1 MKHRFSWS
9 KVSKVAGGLGIF
21 WILLLYG
28 AALSGHSGDIF
39 GMKTH
44 MFGFGHIPTYDKK
57 MCDYILDNYPQKRV
71 FTAIHTGGFAL
82 LKWYPDKKV
91 FFAGRFA
98 SHPTDLRE
106 DYVGIRTNNNPDL
119 LYEKYGAEF
128 ALVEHTRRDWNKI
141 FINSKSWYPAAVGPG
156 TILYAYEAE
165 FPNKDYVLEIIVDS
179 GSFCKSSRFFSK
191 ARLGTLYSVINGLLN
206 KGRIK
211 DAAFF
216 LDNHSD
222 YFTCLSDYSDTEVDT
237 GKKSVLTTLE
247 KARNRYGLVN
257 NENIRFDYL
266 YSIALKEGQKEKIIA
281 YGAKLIEMPHS
292 YIDVMYNMAAVL
304 FSMNETEKAI
314 GWLEKFEEKRK
325 QGHDLE
331 LTTQEQLS
339 TLYYAIASTLEKENR
354 LVKAYD
360 FHSRSC
366 HENPIHIS
374 KDKLYNKGFAFY
386 MALQDK
392 PMGVF
397 TSFDLFKRM
406 LEDFADNPRLLNELA
421 WLILTQNEYL
431 KVDPE
436 VALKYAQHAV
446 NLMEKRNE
454 RERLYTVYDT
464 LAEAFFQTGDPE
476 KAVFFEKKAI
486 DLAPQDKKEGFKKR
500 MDRFRAERD

>member
-1 MKHRFSWS
+1 CW
-9 KVSKVAGGLGIF
+9 SKVAGGLGIF

-28 AALSGHSGDIF
+28 AALSGHLSDIF
-39 GMKTH
+39 GIKTH
-44 MFGFGHIPTYDKK
+44 MFGFGRIPTYDQK

-82 LKWYPDKKV
+82 LNWYPKKKV

-98 SHPTDLRE
+98 SHPADLRE

-141 FINSKSWYPAAVGPG
+141 FINSKSWYPAVVGSG
-156 TILYAYEAE
+156 TILYAYEPE
-165 FPNKDYVLEIIVDS
+165 FPDKDYEPEVIVDS
-179 GSFCKSSRFFSK
+179 GSFCRSSSFFSK
-191 ARLGTLYSVINGLLN
+191 VRLGTLYSVINGLLN
-206 KGRIK
+206 KGRTK

-216 LDNHSD
+216 LDNYSD

-266 YSIALKEGQKEKIIA
+266 YSVALKEGKSEKIIE
-281 YGAKLIEMPHS
+281 YGAKLIELDPS
-292 YIDVMYNMAAVL
+292 YIDVMFNMAL
-304 FSMNETEKAI
+304 MHFSMNETEKAI
-314 GWLEKFEEKRK
+314 CWLEKIEEKRK
-325 QGHDLE
+325 QGHNLQF
-331 LTTQEQLS
+331 TTQEQLS
-339 TLYYAIASTLEKENR
+339 KLYYGIASTLEKENQ

-360 FHSRSC
+360 FYSRSH
-366 HENPIHIS
+366 HEYPKHIS
-374 KDKLYNKGFAFY
+374 RDKLYNKGFVFY
-386 MALQDK
+386 AALQDK

-397 TSFDLFKRM
+397 TSFDLLKRM
-406 LEDFADNPRLLNELA
+406 LKDFTDNPRLLNELA
-421 WLILTQNEYL
+421 WLILMEKDYL
-431 KVDPE
+431 KVGPE
-436 VALKYAQHAV
+436 VALRYAQDAV

-454 RERLYTVYDT
+454 HKRLYTVYDT
-464 LAEAFFQTGDPE
+464 LAEACLQTGDPE

-486 DLAPQDKKEGFKKR
+486 DIAPQDEKEAFRKR
-500 MDRFRAERD
+500 MDRFRAVGGRR